1 MQPPLIPAD
10 VRSRLKDLRLL
21 ARRASGQ
28 RGVGL
33 HHSRSRGAG
42 LEFAQYRGYEPGDEL
57 RQIDWKLYAR
67 SDRFFVREAERESPL
82 TVWLLID
89 GSASMQQIESG
100 DGRSRLQAAQILAAC
115 IAELALRQGDRFGFI
130 GLCSDGLQLL
140 GPGQGSR
147 HRDRL
152 WLALQ
157 RMRAHGGLVEGDQL
171 LPVWQRIAAN
181 DLVIALG
188 DFFDDA
194 SIALCERLAAAG
206 REVIALPILSSDERD
221 FPFRGGHLFVDPET
235 GEQLPGD
242 AASMREDYLRRFGQA
257 RQGLQARLQAAGIR
271 HATCYMD
278 QPLDQPLRQLF
289 AGRAGTGPA

>member
-1 MQPPLIPAD
+1 MIPAD
-10 VRSRLKDLRLL
+10 VRSRLKGLRLL

-42 LEFAQYRGYEPGDEL
+42 LEFAQYRAYEPGDEL

-89 GSASMQQIESG
+89 GSASMQQIEASSG
-100 DGRSRLQAAQILAAC
+100 LGRLQAAHVLAAC

-130 GLCSDGLQLL
+130 GLCADGLQLL
-140 GPGQGSR
+140 GPGHGTR

-157 RMRAHGGLVEGDQL
+157 GMQARGGLADGDQL
-171 LPVWQRIAAN
+171 LPLWQRIGAG
-181 DLVIALG
+181 DLVIVLG
-188 DFFDDA
+188 DFFDEA
-194 SIALCERLAAAG
+194 CIALSERLAAAG
-206 REVIALPILSSDERD
+206 REVIALPILTSEERD
-221 FPFRGGHLFVDPET
+221 FPFRGGHLFVDQET

-242 AASMREDYLRRFGQA
+242 AVSMRDDYLRRFGQA
-257 RQGLQARLQAAGIR
+257 RQALQARLQAAGIR
-271 HATCYMD
+271 HATYVMD

-289 AGRAGTGPA
+289 AGRGVTVMPT